1 MLYKSIYNDLRNKP
15 YTDNSTKE
23 TTLYFP
29 MQIPNALYMHQI
41 MTENHFKKSWSALK

>member
-29 MQIPNALYMHQI
+29 MQIPNALYMHQT